1 MNEAEATSLAIVALK
16 QWPHVQRVPQLVRHR
31 ENTVFRVQT
40 TLGDHALRLHR
51 HGYHSE
57 QTILSELHWMA
68 MLAER
73 GFMVPTPAKKRDGE
87 FLTKV
92 GHSDGSMR
100 VFSLLSWL
108 PGEPFGKSAL
118 PLRFEGHH
126 RLDVMAAIGKNLA
139 RLHLLSD
146 RWQLP
151 HGFVRPVW
159 DRAGLVGDAPFWGC
173 FWDSGFLA
181 EAEREDLR
189 KIREHCDTALCDYT
203 DADYGLIHADLARE
217 NILVEGAG
225 VSFIDFDDS
234 GFGFRMFDIAT
245 ALIKNIYEP
254 DYEDLKQALLAAYQA
269 ERPLRPHDLDHL
281 PLMMLLRSLTY
292 LGWVDA
298 RLEEPGMREKAKRF
312 LADVKYL
319 SDQDWFKS

>member
-1 MNEAEATSLAIVALK
+1 MNEAEATFLAIAALK
-16 QWPHVQRVPQLVRHR
+16 QWPHVQGAPQLVMHR

-40 TLGDHALRLHR
+40 NNGDHALRLHR

-57 QTILSELHWMA
+57 QTILSELQWMT

-73 GFMVPTPAKKRDGE
+73 GFVVPSPAKNCDGE
-87 FLTKV
+87 LLTNVK
-92 GHSDGSMR
+92 HSDGTTR
-100 VFSLLSWL
+100 IFSLLSWM
-108 PGEPFGKSAL
+108 PGESFGKSAQ
-118 PLRFEGHH
+118 PLRFKGQH

-146 RWQLP
+146 SWQPP
-151 HGFVRPVW
+151 HGFTRPLW
-159 DRAGLVGDAPFWGC
+159 GRAGLLGDAPFWGR
-173 FWDSGFLA
+173 FWESGFLNQTDRA
-181 EAEREDLR
+181 ELE
-189 KIREHCDTALCDYT
+189 KIRLHCDSALRNYT
-203 DADYGLIHADLARE
+203 DADCGLIHADLARE
-217 NILVEGAG
+217 NILVEHDR

-234 GFGFRMFDIAT
+234 GFGFRVFDIAT

-298 RLEEPGMREKAKRF
+298 RLEEHGMREKAKRF

-319 SDQDWFKS
+319 SGQDWFNS